1 MPNPIKPNFKTEW
14 FACCL
19 IIISF
24 LSGLY
29 FYQHFPDRVPTHWS
43 IGGEVNG
50 YSGPFVAAFAI
61 PLMTIG
67 LYLLFL
73 FLPYFDPK
81 KERYQE
87 FAKTYHLFKSLIV
100 LFMALIYLATGL
112 FNIGYPINIG
122 VTTSLGVGA
131 LFIIIGNYLGK
142 IKYNWFVG
150 IRTPW
155 TMSSENV
162 WNKTH
167 RVGGWLFVTLGIIMM
182 IIPHLP
188 ESLAIPIFILGIVV
202 VVAGSFGY
210 SYWLFRQER
219 KIEK

>member
-1 MPNPIKPNFKTEW
+1 MSSPLKPTLKTELLPIL
-14 FACCL
+14 AVIVCVVA
-19 IIISF
+19 SF
-24 LSGLY
+24 Y
-29 FYQHFPDRVPTHWS
+29 FFPRFPDRIAIHWNFHGQPDNWGDKS
-43 IGGEVNG
+43 FGAFFF
-50 YSGPFVAAFAI
+50 PFLIAAI
-61 PLMTIG
+61 YIM
-67 LYLLFL
+67 FL
-73 FLPYFDPK
+73 VLPYFDPK

-188 ESLAIPIFILGIVV
+188 ESLAIPIFILGIVA